1 MPKKLFVAV
10 ASLTLAISGCGGG
23 GHATISVAAP
33 PPPQTSQSLANQP
46 PDSAGLGCLLTDGS
60 VMFQGNRLFD
70 WFKLTP
76 DNSGSYLKGTWSQL
90 ANLPAGLGISALPGR
105 GGSTFGA
112 DYKSVHRPRFLCQD
126 PRSQHHGGSPE
137 AQSFRQ
143 SSMFLRE
150 WRPEQVPSKS
160 SPTE

>member
-1 MPKKLFVAV
+1 M
-10 ASLTLAISGCGGG
+10 
-23 GHATISVAAP
+23 
-33 PPPQTSQSLANQP
+33 
-46 PDSAGLGCLLTDGS
+46 
-60 VMFQGNRLFD
+60 FD

-76 DNSGSYLKGTWSQL
+76 DNSGSYLKGMWAQL

-105 GGSTFGA
+105 GGSTSGA
-112 DYKSVHRPRFLCQD
+112 DYTSVHRPRFLCQN

-150 WRPEQVPSKS
+150 SRPGASSREIVANGIASPSVRL
-160 SPTE
+160 TLN